1 MSLIHF
7 IRSKTFWINII
18 LIVVVIFGLL
28 GFTYK
33 WLDSYTNHGET
44 ITVPDLR
51 GYTPEKVAEFL
62 PEKNLRF
69 QVIDSSVFDL
79 SRPKGTVIDQDPK
92 PNAKVKEGRTI
103 YLTIT
108 RMVAPTMPMPDLID
122 VSYRQAEAIFQTY
135 GLQVGELI
143 YKPDLARNA
152 VLGTLY
158 QGKEIH
164 PGDLV
169 PKGSVIDLVL
179 GDGFGNTKMPVPNLI
194 NLTHGEAMFVLKAS
208 SLNAGGR
215 YYDET
220 VRDSSAARV
229 YKQFPTFGS
238 EDVSQ
243 GEAIDLY
250 FTQSEEKLYNVQ

>member
-7 IRSKTFWINII
+7 LRSKIFWINIV
-18 LIVVVIFGLL
+18 LIVVVIVGLL

-44 ITVPDLR
+44 ISVPDLR
-51 GYTPEKVAEFL
+51 GYTPEKIAEFL

-69 QVIDSSVFDL
+69 MVVDSSIFDL
-79 SRPKGTVIDQDPK
+79 NKPKGTVIDQDPK

-108 RMVAPTMPMPDLID
+108 RTVPPTMPMPDLID

-143 YKPDLARNA
+143 YKPDLAKNA
-152 VLGTLY
+152 VLGTIY
-158 QGKEIH
+158 KGKEIH
-164 PGDLV
+164 PGDPV
-169 PKGSVIDLVL
+169 AKGSVIDLIL

-194 NLTHGEAMFVLKAS
+194 NLTAGEAMFVLKAS
-208 SLNAGGR
+208 SLNVGGR
-215 YYDET
+215 YFDET
-220 VRDSSAARV
+220 VRDSSSARV

-250 FTQSEEKLYNVQ
+250 FTESEEKLYNAQ

>member
-1 MSLIHF
+1 MSLTGF
-7 IRSKTFWINII
+7 LRSKIFWINII
-18 LIVVVIFGLL
+18 LIVVVVVGLL
-28 GFTYK
+28 GFTYN

-51 GYTPEKVAEFL
+51 GYSPEKVAEFL

-69 QVIDSSVFDL
+69 QVIDSSIFDL
-79 SRPKGTVIDQDPK
+79 NRPKGTVIDQDPK

-108 RMVAPTMPMPDLID
+108 RTVAPTMPMPDLID

-135 GLQVGELI
+135 GLRVGELI
-143 YKPDLARNA
+143 YKPDLAKNA
-152 VLGTLY
+152 VLGMIY
-158 QGKEIH
+158 KGKELK
-164 PGDLV
+164 PGDPV
-169 PKGSVIDLVL
+169 PKGSVIDLIL
-179 GDGFGNTKMPVPNLI
+179 GDGFGNTKVPVPNLL
-194 NLTHGEAMFVLKAS
+194 NLTVGEAMFVLKAS

-215 YYDET
+215 YFDNT
-220 VRDSSAARV
+220 VTDSSSARV
-229 YKQFPTFGS
+229 YRQFPTFGS

-250 FTQSEEKLYNVQ
+250 FTQSEDKLYNAQ